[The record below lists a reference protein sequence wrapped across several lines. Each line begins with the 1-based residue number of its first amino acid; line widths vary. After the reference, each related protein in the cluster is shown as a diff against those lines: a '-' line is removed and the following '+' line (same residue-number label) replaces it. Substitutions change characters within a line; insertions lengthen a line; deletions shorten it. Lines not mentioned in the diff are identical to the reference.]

1 MSWTLFIPGIL
12 EVKEMKKFSSLL
24 TDYEKYYL
32 GLGFKK
38 GTFNA
43 NKRHLR
49 RFYSFLE
56 DRNKTD
62 LRTVRKED
70 ILSFVEFLKNTV
82 SESTG
87 KPLHISTV
95 GGAYHT
101 VKNFYSFLYLY
112 EHIIINPFED
122 MSLQFK
128 KTKNSRGIFTE
139 SEINRFLDSIN
150 IDEKF
155 GQRDRALFE
164 LMYSSALRI
173 GDIVNLDL
181 ADVDMQERILLIRNG
196 KGDKDAYLPFSEA
209 AQAFLQ
215 KYIGDERVRMLKRVH
230 PDEQKALFL
239 HQWGRI
245 TKGVI
250 DRLFRKTLEASGLE
264 KKDRSCHSIRHS
276 TATHLLEAGAD
287 IRFVSELLR
296 HDNLETTARYT
307 HLPMDNLKRAY
318 RKAHPRENDYYE
330 EVTEEYLKEVDILV
344 CELKELGKR
353 YCK

>member
-1 MSWTLFIPGIL
+1 MSWTISIPVIL

-38 GTFNA
+38 TTFQA
-43 NKRHLR
+43 NKRHLE
-49 RFYSFLE
+49 RFYAFLE
-56 DRNKTD
+56 DKNKTD

-70 ILSFVEFLKNTV
+70 ILSFVEVLKNTV
-82 SESTG
+82 SQSTG
-87 KPLHISTV
+87 RPLHISTIAT
-95 GGAYHT
+95 AYHT

-112 EHIIINPFED
+112 EHIIVNPFED
-122 MSLQFK
+122 MNLQFK
-128 KTKNSRGIFTE
+128 KAKNSRGIFTE
-139 SEINRFLDSIN
+139 HEIAEFLDSISL
-150 IDEKF
+150 DEKS
-155 GQRDRALFE
+155 GQRDRACFE

-173 GDIVNLDL
+173 GDIVLLDL
-181 ADVDMQERILLIRNG
+181 SDVDMQERILLIRGG
-196 KGDKDAYLPFSEA
+196 KGDKDAYLPFSEV
-209 AQAFLQ
+209 AQSFLQ
-215 KYIGDERVRMLKRVH
+215 KYIADERQRQLKRVP

-239 HQWGRI
+239 HNWGRI
-245 TKGVI
+245 SKGVI
-250 DRLFRKTLEASGLE
+250 DRRFRLILEASGIE

-296 HDNLETTARYT
+296 HDNLETTAKYT

-330 EVTEEYLKEVDILV
+330 EISEEYLQEVDKLV
-344 CELKELGKR
+344 EDLKELGKR